1 MSFSFDFLGAAD
13 GEREQKVTPSQDI
26 EQQSSK
32 ADQPPFTWFQ
42 NTESSFRTV
51 LQQEIPHDSIPLLS
65 KTDELAVLRRV
76 RSETTSS
83 TVASAFQ
90 NTDLVSG
97 VYEGGLKV
105 WECSVDLCRYFQENN
120 ISIEGA
126 VLELGCGHGLPGCW
140 VLKQAR
146 RTSGSSC
153 MVVFSDFNEFVLQD
167 ATVANIVLNTKDAGN
182 HGTSTQDLDLASWL
196 AEHAALGAGDW
207 KNMSGRFLDPSSS
220 IMFSLFP
227 TDGKFHVILAAE
239 TTYSHA
245 AATDT
250 AYLLSKHLK
259 VGTGVAYIATKRY
272 YFGVGG
278 GSDCFRLAL
287 SALSSLEMRFHVE
300 TLQVFDNGAGNIREL
315 LKVRCLHG

>member
-1 MSFSFDFLGAAD
+1 MSFSFDFLGAVD
-13 GEREQKVTPSQDI
+13 GEKQKVTPSQDL
-26 EQQSSK
+26 EQQSNK
-32 ADQPPFTWFQ
+32 DDQPPFTWFQ
-42 NTESSFRTV
+42 NTESSFRTA

-65 KTDELAVLRRV
+65 KTDELAGLRRV
-76 RSETTSS
+76 RETTS
-83 TVASAFQ
+83 TVSSAFQ

-105 WECSVDLCRYFQENN
+105 WECSMDLCRYFQENN
-120 ISIEGA
+120 ITIEGA
-126 VLELGCGHGLPGCW
+126 VLELGCGHGLPSCW

-146 RTSGSSC
+146 RTPGSFC

-182 HGTSTQDLDLASWL
+182 HGGAEDSDLASWL
-196 AEHAALGAGDW
+196 AEHAVLGAGDW
-207 KNMSGRFLDPSSS
+207 KNMSEQFLDPSSS
-220 IMFSLFP
+220 MPRLFP
-227 TDGKFHVILAAE
+227 SDGKFHVIIAAE
-239 TTYSHA
+239 TTYSTE

-278 GSDCFRLAL
+278 GSDCFRQAL
-287 SALSSLEMRFHVE
+287 SAQSLDTRFEVE

-315 LKVRCLHG
+315 LKVKCLHRCK